1 MQRLHLDCL
10 PEGPLLLRETLAQLA
25 WWPLRHLSR
34 SCRILLLAHGLS
46 SCALVFLSW
55 RRGQE
60 AAAVALTVV
69 SYDVRLGKIQ
79 ELLGTVL
86 YLTLELVR
94 LLDDGISDPARRQ
107 QRSTSWL
114 FPDVSSDVVT
124 NATYILDLI
133 GQIWCRK

>member
-34 SCRILLLAHGLS
+34 RCRVSLLTHGLS

-60 AAAVALTVV
+60 DAAVALTVV

>member
-1 MQRLHLDCL
+1 M
-10 PEGPLLLRETLAQLA
+10 
-25 WWPLRHLSR
+25 
-34 SCRILLLAHGLS
+34 
-46 SCALVFLSW
+46 
-55 RRGQE
+55 
-60 AAAVALTVV
+60 VV

-94 LLDDGISDPARRQ
+94 LLDDGVSGPARRQ

-114 FPDVSSDVVT
+114 VPDVSSDTVT
-124 NATYILDLI
+124 NATNILDLV